1 MDQKVVI
8 ITGASSGIGQA
19 CAEHLK
25 QRGHKVYS
33 ASRSTNDRLDDG
45 KILLDVDND
54 NSVSLGIQRVKDH
67 AGRIDVVINA
77 AGFGIV
83 GSVEDTSIAEA
94 KMQFETNF
102 FGVVRVC
109 KAVLPFMRDQ
119 KSGLIINI
127 SSIAGLVS
135 LPFQA
140 FYSASKFALEGMSE
154 AMRME
159 VAPFGVRVVLVEPGD
174 FRTHFTANRKQTREA
189 TNDSRYR
196 ERYTKALAVF
206 EKEEANGHDPID
218 IARLVARIIDS
229 KSPRLRYTVGPAGE
243 RIVPGLKQILPHK
256 VYQWLFMKHYNI

>member
-1 MDQKVVI
+1 MAQKVII
-8 ITGASSGIGQA
+8 ITGASSGIGKA
-19 CAEHLK
+19 CAELLK

-33 ASRSTNDRLDDG
+33 ASRSTQDQLTAGNVS
-45 KILLDVDND
+45 LDVDDD
-54 NSVSLGIQRVKDH
+54 NSVRLAVQRVLDD

-83 GSVEDTSIAEA
+83 GAVEDTSIEEA
-94 KMQFETNF
+94 KLQFETNF
-102 FGVVRVC
+102 FGVLRVC
-109 KAVLPFMRDQ
+109 RAVLPVMREQ
-119 KSGLIINI
+119 NSGLIINI
-127 SSIAGLVS
+127 SSIAGLIS

-154 AMRME
+154 GMRME

-174 FRTHFTANRKQTREA
+174 FRTQFTANRRQTREA

-196 ERYTKALAVF
+196 ERYNKALAVF
-206 EKEEANGHDPID
+206 EKEEANGDDPIN

-229 KSPRLRYTVGPAGE
+229 KSPRLRYTIGPAGE